1 MNLKTNSH
9 HEGHEATIGRVRLRR
24 TPYRSSQGSTE
35 SHPTDLNSA
44 AEESAVALVITLLM
58 LSVITFL
65 AIAFLAMTNRDRN
78 AVTATVDV
86 ANARAMSDAALA
98 RAQTEI
104 IGQMMGQSDIL
115 SYDYLASHNFINPF
129 GFTSGYANS
138 NNVNYDALLTNG
150 GANNPNWATNIGN
163 LFYDPRPP
171 VFVMTNGNLAAPQ
184 YDFRFW
190 VDLNRNGR
198 FETNGYQPVLDYSG
212 NPVSL
217 SGNGP
222 PFVTNFFN
230 GEPEW
235 IGVLKYPEYVHSPT
249 NPFIGRYA
257 YMVLPIGKTLDLN
270 FIHNYA
276 KFPAG
281 IGPSMA
287 SDGFIRDE
295 GVGSWE
301 LNLAAF
307 LYNLSPGMYQPG
319 QNPLY
324 SALPP
329 AYQDYNYYYVDADV
343 NTGGAF
349 NDACKFLYFRYG
361 HNPATNQSLL
371 NIFGNP
377 FVVNPGW
384 PAIDLTNIDEF
395 GIGPSTAYPFDYYSN
410 LDVSLRAQWPWPGAY
425 SPNMFYDVQDLF
437 DPNKTGLPGASV
449 AFTGGSYNFSSDLIW
464 AGQRL
469 DTTNRYTFQR
479 LLDSIGTSSA
489 PEYGVYVYSNLPVN
503 MLNPIYAIST
513 VPSAGALPPPSMLRT
528 KVNINYNN
536 TAQIL
541 AGPYGQTAVNQNGQT
556 IVGPYGSFTPMPT
569 NLVRWTNALAFFT
582 NAADLLLRSQ
592 VFVYTN
598 YVLATNL
605 VNGHPVIAYYPSTTY
620 ALATFGITNI
630 PVYNATNPGIC
641 YNEQVHR
648 MLQLAANIYADANPS
663 TLVGYN
669 GLPVPQPPVFR
680 PQFWVVPAP
689 SLTSNM
695 FVYITNFVLVTN
707 FGGSNAY
714 TQLSKGFYDLSD
726 SNAYRAAVFS
736 TPYPDPNFWGVPWV
750 VGAVTNIPQFD
761 QYSYQNLV
769 SHERQLLFVRHP
781 GGSPGPYDTSR
792 PPQFT
797 NQYYEFAISSA
808 FAMDAWNPYSNTFIG
823 SQSAGTTA
831 VLSNYATITLTNN
844 YNWGTNIYVTNVMN
858 YGSGSFSNIAFWQPH
873 QFRTLITNSFVTL
886 SNGYYS
892 EYLYNGSRGRFVYF
906 TNNQAAFLPQD
917 TNQTTYPTHYWSLNT
932 TNHLFYALF
941 DGNPTSGNLL
951 DFVNLGP
958 FGSSFPITS
967 FLITNMNPQDQFSQP
982 PYPMWIVSNAT
993 DAGTAQLPIG
1003 AYNQISNA
1011 YFVQGVAP
1019 GNETLGTQFH
1029 LSLLGQPGGYPGSR
1043 QCFGP
1048 PSPISTGI
1056 QTLAPPYANYSDSN
1070 IWMACD
1076 PFVHYTIGDLT
1087 SPYPPTHLFQS
1098 IPYQGMTNVL
1108 NLSTGAKTSRYTP
1121 WPGSSQV
1128 VNNMLFIDPL
1138 ITNSDAWQFPTNLFP
1153 SVGWLGRVHRG
1164 TPWQTI
1170 YLKADNPNNEPY
1182 PTNDWATWWVNSV
1195 YTYPTNDW
1203 ALLDLFTTAPND
1215 NAARGLLSVNQTND
1229 AAWAAVF
1236 GGVIVMSNL
1245 TGGIPLN
1252 PTTDV
1257 SYLMDSSNG
1266 INQARANTTNN
1277 PNGLFHRIGD
1287 ILQASA
1293 LTTQLGYVTNFMALG
1308 GTPNDEMVERI
1319 PQQTLGLLKVGL
1331 PQFVIYSWG
1340 QSLKPKNLYSSGSG
1354 NLLNIC
1360 TNYEITGEYLTR
1372 TVCHVVGDPS
1382 AAAPR
1387 IVIDNFNIVPGN

>member
-1 MNLKTNSH
+1 
-9 HEGHEATIGRVRLRR
+9 
-24 TPYRSSQGSTE
+24 
-35 SHPTDLNSA
+35 
-44 AEESAVALVITLLM
+44 M

-65 AIAFLAMTNRDRN
+65 AVAFLAMTNRDRS
-78 AVTATVDV
+78 AVSATLDV
-86 ANARAMSDAALA
+86 ANSRAMSDAALA

-104 IGQMMGQSDIL
+104 IGQMMGRTDIL
-115 SYDYLASHNFINPF
+115 SYDYMASHNYFNPF
-129 GFTSGYANS
+129 GFNPGIADAT
-138 NNVNYDALLTNG
+138 NVNYDYFLNASGTFNTTNPG
-150 GANNPNWATNIGN
+150 WAQNIGN

-190 VDLNRNGR
+190 VDVNRNGR
-198 FETNGYQPVLDYSG
+198 FETNGYQPLLNESG
-212 NPVSL
+212 NWVPVNGS
-217 SGNGP
+217 SGP
-222 PFVTNFFN
+222 PFITNFVN

-270 FIHNYA
+270 YIHNYA
-276 KFPAG
+276 KYVYNNL
-281 IGPSMA
+281 SMSNQDA
-287 SDGFIRDE
+287 FIRDQ

-307 LYNLSPGMYQPG
+307 LYNLDPYMYQSNVSPVV
-319 QNPLY
+319 QSYDY
-324 SALPP
+324 SYSSGA
-329 AYQDYNYYYVDADV
+329 A

-349 NDACKFLYFRYG
+349 YDAVQFLAYRYG
-361 HNPATNQSLL
+361 GNPNNLQTLF
-371 NIFGNP
+371 NIFGP
-377 FVVNPGW
+377 ATGLNPGW
-384 PAIDLTNIDEF
+384 PALDLTNIDLF
-395 GIGPSTAYPFDYYSN
+395 GIGPSNNYPFDFYDPTAAN
-410 LDVSLRAQWPWPGAY
+410 LINERWPGAY
-425 SPNMFYDVQDLF
+425 NPNMFYDVQDLF
-437 DPNKTGLPGASV
+437 DPTKTGQPGASV
-449 AFTGGSYNFSSDLIW
+449 GDSSTVTGALNFSSNLMW
-464 AGQRL
+464 AGKQL

-489 PEYGVYVYSNLPVN
+489 PEYGVYVYTNLPTN
-503 MLNPIYAIST
+503 MLNPLYAIST
-513 VPSAGALPPPSMLRT
+513 VPTSGALPPPSWLRT

-536 TAQIL
+536 AAQIQANAGDPSVPYSEYSPYSQTP
-541 AGPYGQTAVNQNGQT
+541 AGPYGQYN
-556 IVGPYGSFTPMPT
+556 PMQT

-598 YVLATNL
+598 YVLATNI
-605 VNGHPVIAYYPSTTY
+605 VNGRNVIGYYPSTSY

-630 PVYNATNPGIC
+630 PVYNAANPGIC

-648 MLQLAANIYADANPS
+648 MLQLAANIYAAANPS
-663 TLVGYN
+663 TLPGQN
-669 GLPVPQPPVFR
+669 DLPVPQPPVFR
-680 PQFWVVPAP
+680 PQFWVVPATNGG
-689 SLTSNM
+689 LSNM

-707 FGGSNAY
+707 FSSSSNAY

-726 SNAYRAAVFS
+726 YNAYKAATFG
-736 TPYPDPNFWGVPWV
+736 TPQPDPNFWGVPWV

-769 SHERQLLFVRHP
+769 SHERQLLFVRYP
-781 GGSPGPYDTSR
+781 GGSPGPYDTSK

-797 NQYYEFAISSA
+797 NQYYEFAISSV
-808 FAMDAWNPYSNTFIG
+808 FAMDAWNPYSNTFYG
-823 SQSAGTTA
+823 SQPAGTTV
-831 VLSNYATITLTNN
+831 VLSNYVTITLTNN
-844 YNWGTNIYVTNVMN
+844 YLWGTNIYLTNVMN
-858 YGSGSFSNIAFWQPH
+858 YGSGSFSNIPFWQAH
-873 QFRTLITNSFVTL
+873 QFRTFM
-886 SNGYYS
+886 SNNFIALPSGYFS
-892 EYLYNGSRGRFVYF
+892 ESQQRFIYF
-906 TNNQAAFLPQD
+906 TNGNAAFLPQD
-917 TNQTTYPTHYWSLNT
+917 TNQTTYPTHYWSVNT

-941 DGNPTSGNLL
+941 DGSPTSGNLI

-967 FLITNMNPQDQFSQP
+967 FLITNTNPQDQFSQS
-982 PYPMWIVSNAT
+982 PYPPMWIVSNAT
-993 DAGTAQLPIG
+993 DTGSGPFPIG
-1003 AYNQISNA
+1003 ASNQINYA
-1011 YFVQGVAP
+1011 YTVQGVAP
-1019 GNETLGTQFH
+1019 GNETLGIQFH
-1029 LSLLGQPGGYPGSR
+1029 NSLLGRSGGYPASK
-1043 QCFGP
+1043 QSFGP
-1048 PSPISTGI
+1048 PSPIATGV
-1056 QTLAPPYANYSDSN
+1056 QTPAPPYANYSDSN

-1076 PFVHYTIGDLT
+1076 PLVHYTIGDLY
-1087 SPYPPTHLFQS
+1087 SPNPS
-1098 IPYQGMTNVL
+1098 IPSHPAPLSVYYTFITNVL
-1108 NLSTGAKTSRYTP
+1108 NLSTGANTARYTP
-1121 WPGSSQV
+1121 WPGPPSSAPD
-1128 VNNMLFIDPL
+1128 NNMLFIDPL

-1153 SVGWLGRVHRG
+1153 SIGWLGRVHRG

-1182 PTNDWATWWVNSV
+1182 PTNDWTTWWVNSL

-1203 ALLDLFTTAPND
+1203 ALLDLFTAAPND

-1245 TGGIPLN
+1245 NGGAPLN
-1252 PTTDV
+1252 PTNDV
-1257 SYLMDSSNG
+1257 SFLMDTTNG
-1266 INQARANTTNN
+1266 INAVRTNQ
-1277 PNGLFHRIGD
+1277 PNQIFHRIGD

-1293 LTTQLGYVTNFMALG
+1293 LTTKLGYVTNFEGEG
-1308 GTPNDEMVERI
+1308 GTPSDEMVERI

-1372 TVCHVVGDPS
+1372 TVCHIVGDPS

-1387 IVIDNFNIVPGN
+1387 IVIDNYNIMPGN